1 MKKRITIVLLLS
13 CFTILSFAQ
22 SIVMTSGSID
32 FIKDQKTIDFSFSYE
47 EMLVGKLTE
56 KEYVDKKV
64 SEYNKKEEGKGD
76 QWKEAWYGDRKERFE
91 PKFLELFDK
100 YMSEVG
106 ITAGTEGAQY
116 RIEINTDFTE
126 PGWNVG
132 VMRQNASV
140 DLSCKVKN
148 IETGEQVASIRIRNA
163 SANIFW
169 GTDFT
174 SGYRIQETYAKAG
187 RELAKFLIKKAKLR
201 KIKN

>member
-1 MKKRITIVLLLS
+1 MKKTITTLLLLCCITTFS
-13 CFTILSFAQ
+13 FTQ
-22 SIVMTSGSID
+22 SIVLTSGSID
-32 FIKDQKTIDFSFSYE
+32 FIKDQKIIDFSFSYE

-56 KEYVDKKV
+56 NEYVNKKI
-64 SEYNKKEEGKGD
+64 SDYNKKEEGKGE

-100 YMSEVG
+100 YMSEVDVE
-106 ITAGTEGAQY
+106 AGTEGAQY

-132 VMRQNASV
+132 VMRQNASI

-148 IETGEQVASIRIRNA
+148 IETGEQVASIKIRNA
-163 SANIFW
+163 SANNFW

-174 SGYRIQETYAKAG
+174 SGYRVQETYAKAG
-187 RELAKFLIKKAKLR
+187 RELAKFFIKKAKFR
-201 KIKN
+201 TVK

>member
-1 MKKRITIVLLLS
+1 MKKTIATFLLLS
-13 CFTILSFAQ
+13 CIATLSFAQ

-32 FIKDQKTIDFSFSYE
+32 FIKDQKVIDFFFSYE

-56 KEYVDKKV
+56 QEYVDKKT
-64 SEYNKKEEGKGD
+64 SEYNKKEDGKGEE
-76 QWKEAWYGDRKERFE
+76 WKAAWYGDRKERFE

-100 YMSEVG
+100 YMNEVG
-106 ITAGTEGAQY
+106 IAAGTEGAKY

-140 DLSCKVKN
+140 DLSCKVKD

-163 SANIFW
+163 SANNFW

-174 SGYRIQETYAKAG
+174 SGYRVQETYAKAG
-187 RELAKFLIKKAKLR
+187 RELAKFLIKKAKLH
-201 KIKN
+201 KVKK